1 MTNQRARRGR
11 PVHER
16 THRTTRGAGLK
27 RLFLHVLTALVLAL
41 LPCAGARGA
50 DVVSN
55 WSGGSGD
62 WSDAG
67 SWDSDDYPHND
78 GLAYEVV
85 IDSAVYSHVTLDVD
99 VTIDG
104 FTVGAGETL
113 SIHNAR
119 DLTLAG
125 GIATRTITNRGTVSM
140 ESIGSATYVYIDGE
154 VTLDGGGTITLTD
167 SGGNRIVGAGA
178 APHLVNQDN
187 LIQGAGH
194 IGQAYSTGE
203 ETAVTN
209 ADTIDANQPHDL
221 VLKAASGGIN
231 TGILCASLG
240 GTLVIDSGAWT
251 NSAGVIEAL
260 AASTVEIT
268 SNAAVTGGTIRAA
281 DGAVVELAYGATIAG
296 AALATTGT
304 GAIRATE
311 EATLDGSVAGVTN
324 AGTFEVADGAS
335 ATLKGSITNSGT
347 LALAGDTKVTHL
359 DLDGTV
365 TLDGGGTV
373 TLSDCP
379 DNRMVGAGTAPH
391 LINQDNTIEGAG
403 HIGQA
408 WAVGKA
414 TEVTNGGLIDA
425 NLPTNLIL
433 KAAAGGTNTGTLRA
447 SDGGTLLIDSGAW
460 TNAAGVI
467 EALDAST
474 VEISSGATVTGGTVR
489 ASGTGL
495 VWATATATMTLGLA
509 DPLVVDVAELGS
521 VLFEG
526 ALDNSA
532 GRTLTKTGGGTLV
545 ITGPQQHGTGAGLDV
560 LDGTVELNSDA
571 SGTGIIDDA
580 HLSIRVTGGE
590 LRFGC
595 NQYFDTLTIGD
606 GGLVRFTG
614 ANTVVVR
621 HLVLDGVDL
630 GAATLTPEPATLAL
644 LAAGAVGLML
654 KRRRA

>member
-1 MTNQRARRGR
+1 VA
-11 PVHER
+11 
-16 THRTTRGAGLK
+16 
-27 RLFLHVLTALVLAL
+27 
-41 LPCAGARGA
+41 
-50 DVVSN
+50 N
-55 WSGGSGD
+55 WLGGSGD

-67 SWDSDDYPHND
+67 NWDSADYPHNN
-78 GLAYEVV
+78 GLAYEAV

-104 FTVGAGETL
+104 FTVGSGETL

-125 GIATRTITNRGTVSM
+125 GIATRTITNAGTVSL
-140 ESIGSATYVYIDGE
+140 ESTGSTTCVYIDGE
-154 VTLDGGGTITLTD
+154 VTLDGGGTVTLSD

-178 APHLVNQDN
+178 TPHLVNQDN

-194 IGQAYSTGE
+194 IGQAWSVGE
-203 ETAVTN
+203 ATAVTN
-209 ADTIDANQPHDL
+209 TGTIDANQPHDL
-221 VLKAASGGIN
+221 VLKAVAGGTN

-240 GTLVIDSGAWT
+240 GTLVIDGGAWT
-251 NSAGVIEAL
+251 NTGGIIEAL
-260 AASTVEIT
+260 AGSTVRIT
-268 SNAAVTGGTIRAA
+268 SDAAVTGGTVRAA
-281 DGAVVELAYGATIAG
+281 DGAVVEMAYGATISG

-304 GAIRATE
+304 GTIRATE
-311 EATLDGSVAGVTN
+311 DATLDGSAAGVTN

-359 DLDGTV
+359 DVDGAV

-373 TLSDCP
+373 TLSDCA

-391 LINQDNTIEGAG
+391 LVNQDNTIEGAG

-414 TEVTNGGLIDA
+414 TQVTNGGLIDA
-425 NLPTNLIL
+425 NLPTDLVL
-433 KAAAGGTNTGTLRA
+433 KAASGGTNTGTLRA

-460 TNAAGVI
+460 TNAGGVI

-474 VEISSGATVTGGTVR
+474 VEITSGATVTGGTVR
-489 ASGTGL
+489 ATGTGL
-495 VWATATATMTLGLA
+495 VRVTDTGTVALAAA
-509 DPLVVDVAELGS
+509 DPLEVDVAELGS
-521 VLFEG
+521 VVFEG
-526 ALDNSA
+526 TLDNTA
-532 GRTLTKTGGGTLV
+532 GGTLTKTGGGTLV
-545 ITGPQQHGTGAGLDV
+545 ITGPQAHGPGAALDV

-571 SGTGIIDDA
+571 GGTGIIDDA
-580 HLSIRVTGGE
+580 HLSILVTGAE
-590 LRFGC
+590 LRFAC
-595 NQYFDTLTIGD
+595 NQHLDTLTIAD

-621 HLVLDGVDL
+621 HLVMDGVDL

-644 LAAGAVGLML
+644 LAAGAVGLTL
-654 KRRRA
+654 KRRRP